1 MRQLS
6 YAQAIREAHAQL
18 LASDPRVFIAGQGLW
33 SPWYA
38 GGSLDNLDQE
48 FGRERVLDSPVS
60 ENAVT
65 GMCVGAALS
74 GMRPIVFHPR
84 MDFMLLACDPIIN
97 QAANWSY
104 LFSGRVTVP
113 MVIRAVIN
121 RGGEQGAQHSQA
133 LHAMFMHIPGLKVVM
148 PSTPSDAKGLL
159 VAAVQDSNPVLY
171 IDDRWLYSTT
181 GNVAPELYA
190 TPLGKAAVRRSS
202 RFAERGDAVT
212 LIGISTMAQHAVEA
226 AELLTEQGV
235 DAEVIDL
242 RSLKPWDR
250 DCVLSSIRKT
260 GRAVVCDPGWRT
272 AGAAAEIAASI
283 MEDGFHDL
291 VSPVERVTLPDA
303 PAPVARTEERAYYA
317 DARAIVDAALRAV
330 RPQAG
335 RKGVAA

>member
-65 GMCVGAALS
+65 GMCVGAALA

-133 LHAMFMHIPGLKVVM
+133 LHAMFMHIPGLKIVM

-159 VAAVQDSNPVLY
+159 VAAVQDPNPVLY
-171 IDDRWLYSTT
+171 IDDRWLYSAT

-190 TPLGKAAVRRSS
+190 TPLGKAAVRRAS
-202 RFAERGDAVT
+202 RFAECGNAVT
-212 LIGISTMAQHAVEA
+212 LIGISTMAQHAIEA

-303 PAPVARTEERAYYA
+303 PAPVASTEERAYYA